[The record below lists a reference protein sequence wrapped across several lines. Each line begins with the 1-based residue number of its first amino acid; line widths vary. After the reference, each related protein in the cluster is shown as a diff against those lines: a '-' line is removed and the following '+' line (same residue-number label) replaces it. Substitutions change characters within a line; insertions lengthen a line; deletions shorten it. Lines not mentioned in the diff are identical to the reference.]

1 MVDRQLANKARMAA
15 RVVISQLLPQLA
27 LLPTSYTMLQCTT
40 TADDIKWIESKQIQL
55 VFFIL
60 RIHHA
65 ILNSTCGAWHECI
78 HQLVT
83 EN

>member
-60 RIHHA
+60 RIHLSYSKLSQRYSQFNVWCVA
-65 ILNSTCGAWHECI
+65 
-78 HQLVT
+78 
-83 EN
+83 